1 MYKYNPDWC
10 GTGILDVENATSLYH
25 LKQIPLF
32 EFYRMLIITIIT
44 GASGVLWKEVS
55 IILAVTKSL
64 WIYRPRHHPNLET
77 AILTSPFTSSWP
89 PIPSTVYFTSFLKPS
104 ASLYEWSHCER
115 WCRGSGIC
123 WIYLYKYDRRA
134 KGFLYSSHRHPGISP
149 WAFSI
154 CIFKLFAVL
163 YNCPHS
169 SLMMHCWC
177 LLVAWPVTFD

>member
-64 WIYRPRHHPNLET
+64 
-77 AILTSPFTSSWP
+77 
-89 PIPSTVYFTSFLKPS
+89 
-104 ASLYEWSHCER
+104 
-115 WCRGSGIC
+115 
-123 WIYLYKYDRRA
+123 
-134 KGFLYSSHRHPGISP
+134 
-149 WAFSI
+149 
-154 CIFKLFAVL
+154 
-163 YNCPHS
+163 
-169 SLMMHCWC
+169 
-177 LLVAWPVTFD
+177 